1 MGNLNVTHRK
11 ILWKIHVTHLD
22 AGSIGMQSALCDV
35 GYVPEVEVVMDR
47 EPRLDI
53 FSGTIDE
60 SPVWMEAV
68 RGMVRA
74 RQRMN
79 EMAEEAPGKYFIFS
93 TFSHTILAIT
103 DTTRQRTKEL
113 RQVVRGAA

>member
-1 MGNLNVTHRK
+1 
-11 ILWKIHVTHLD
+11 
-22 AGSIGMQSALCDV
+22 MQSALWDA
-35 GYVPEVEVVMDR
+35 GSVPEVEVVMER

-60 SPVWMEAV
+60 SPIWMEAV

-79 EMAEEAPGKYFIFS
+79 EMAVETPGKYFIFS
-93 TFSHTILAIT
+93 TFSHTVLAIT
-103 DTTRQRTKEL
+103 DTTRQRVKEVC
-113 RQVVRGAA
+113 QIVRGAA